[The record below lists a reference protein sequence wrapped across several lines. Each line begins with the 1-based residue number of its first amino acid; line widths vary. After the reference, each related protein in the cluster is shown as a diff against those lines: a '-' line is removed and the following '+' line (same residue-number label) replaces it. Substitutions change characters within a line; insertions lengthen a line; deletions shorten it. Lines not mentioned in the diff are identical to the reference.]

1 MKLVTVAEM
10 LKIEKEADAGGHT
23 YEKMMEAAGR
33 GLAEAVEQLAAQ
45 LPDISAYGLVGSGN
59 NGGDTLVALAHLA
72 SEFGWTVGAYLV
84 RPRPEGDPYVARL
97 EAAGGRVSTLAE
109 DKKYRIL
116 HEGLA
121 NHAVLLDGILGTGL
135 KLPLHKEIGKLL
147 EAVKTGLATLAGPP
161 QVVAVDCPSGVDC
174 ELGDAAPE
182 TVPADLTVTMAAV
195 KAGLLRFPA
204 YGLVGE
210 LQVVGIGLPE
220 KVKAWQA
227 IKRSVAE
234 PSMIQP
240 LMPARPLDAHKG
252 TFGTV
257 LVIGG
262 SVNYTGA
269 PLLTGKAAYRV
280 GAGLV
285 TLAVPIP
292 LHDAIAG
299 HFPEATWLL
308 LPHEV
313 GVIAANAID
322 VVEKH
327 LARPTA
333 VALGPGIGLEDTTRE
348 FIGYLIG
355 TSTRGGRK
363 VIGFLGADQEQ
374 GEKVRANLPPLVV
387 DADGLT
393 LLRHYAEWWR
403 VFAGRECPYT
413 SPRRNGWPDR
423 SGQRRDPDRSTR
435 SCRAIRRKMGP
446 RRRLERGVHSDR
458 CARWADYRDSS
469 CFPRPCARGLWR
481 RADRRNCRFNGSG
494 RGGISSCCGRRLA
507 ACASRFGS
515 SGRSGKFFF
524 CNGGGYPG
532 GPGRCDR
539 RVMIGF
545 FLPAWSH
552 NTLSRTK
559 GPPLSAGRRCL
570 AEIHALP

>member
-1 MKLVTVAEM
+1 LTGTNVWTKRFFKRTPTGLSPTRTYKELDVKLVTVAEM

-280 GAGLV
+280 GTGLV

-393 LLRHYAEWWR
+393 LLRHYAEWWEYLPAESVLTPHPGEMAGLTGLDKEEIQTDR
-403 VFAGRECPYT
+403 LAVAERFAAKWGHVVVLKGACTVIAAPDGQT
-413 SPRRNGWPDR
+413 TVIPVASPALA
-423 SGQRRDPDRSTR
+423 
-435 SCRAIRRKMGP
+435 RA
-446 RRRLERGVHSDR
+446 
-458 CARWADYRDSS
+458 
-469 CFPRPCARGLWR
+469 
-481 RADRRNCRFNGSG
+481 GSG
-494 RGGISSCCGRRLA
+494 DVLTGVIAGLMAQGVAAYPAAVAGAWLHAQAGLVAAAVLGNSS
-507 ACASRFGS
+507 S
-515 SGRSGKFFF
+515 
-524 CNGGGYPG
+524 
-532 GPGRCDR
+532 
-539 RVMIGF
+539 VM
-545 FLPAWSH
+545 
-552 NTLSRTK
+552 
-559 GPPLSAGRRCL
+559 AGDIL
-570 AEIHALP
+570 EALVDVIAEL